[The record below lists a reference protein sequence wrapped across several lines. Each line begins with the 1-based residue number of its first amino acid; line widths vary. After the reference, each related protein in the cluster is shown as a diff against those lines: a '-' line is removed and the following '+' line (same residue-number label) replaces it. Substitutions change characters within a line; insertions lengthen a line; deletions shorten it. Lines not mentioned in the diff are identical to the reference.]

1 MRNIAGSLLPLIVQF
16 RILRGRWIEAPKTP
30 RHPLTG
36 ICEYFTGAP
45 RARERSAIAEK
56 IWYSIHPKKFRKS
69 RDRTCT
75 RPRNPPPPS
84 PFFRPSVRPSA
95 HREPMWNV
103 TLGAFYLPK
112 PLRNLHGKVHRMK
125 NVFHLTQVPFL
136 YTLVTKIQEDGRDIA
151 VNSLELPCENS

>member
-1 MRNIAGSLLPLIVQF
+1 MRNIVGSLLPLIVQF
-16 RILRGRWIEAPKTP
+16 RILRGCWIEAPKTP

-36 ICEYFTGAP
+36 ICEYFTRAP
-45 RARERSAIAEK
+45 RARQRSAIAEK
-56 IWYSIHPKKFRKS
+56 IWYSIHSQNFGSQVTVLAPARA
-69 RDRTCT
+69 
-75 RPRNPPPPS
+75 PPPPLPVRS
-84 PFFRPSVRPSA
+84 SVRPH

-112 PLRNLHGKVHRMK
+112 TLRTLHGKVHRMK